1 MVRLTP
7 SAPGGHSAAAAV
19 PMPTKDASKNDAA
32 MVLRM
37 PPSTPVLDQ
46 SPRYARA
53 QMVSHLL
60 RLTQTVGGGNLMTP

>member
-7 SAPGGHSAAAAV
+7 SAPGGHSAAVAV
-19 PMPTKDASKNDAA
+19 PMPTKNASKNDAA

-46 SPRYARA
+46 TPRYARA
-53 QMVSHLL
+53 QM
-60 RLTQTVGGGNLMTP
+60 